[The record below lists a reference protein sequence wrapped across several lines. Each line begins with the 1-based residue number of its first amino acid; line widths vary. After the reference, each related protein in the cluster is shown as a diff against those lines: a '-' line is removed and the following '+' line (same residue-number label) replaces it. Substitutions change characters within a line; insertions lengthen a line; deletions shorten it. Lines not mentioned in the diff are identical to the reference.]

1 MRKKFLTLLTLILM
15 LPLLPILGIRKVID
29 VPYSLNENKPNWT
42 PGSATTAGS
51 GDGVT
56 EAELGTFLCP
66 VGLTLVVLP
75 ISTLAAYL
83 SDNEAAPAELDAGTP
98 IRIVHTDSAGSFTL
112 DRINTV
118 YARLK
123 DFADQNKMKRFEAK
137 FAIEEKEKL
146 IIYVTPLTGKS
157 LKPADSRFEVACRAV
172 SKLLSI

>member
-1 MRKKFLTLLTLILM
+1 MRKW
-15 LPLLPILGIRKVID
+15 ID
-29 VPYSLNENKPNWT
+29 VPYSLNESKPNWT
-42 PGSATTAGS
+42 PGAATTAGS

-56 EAELGTFLCP
+56 EAKLGEFLCP

-83 SDNEAAPAELDAGTP
+83 KDNEAAPAELADGTP
-98 IRIVHTDSAGSFTL
+98 VRIVHTDSAGTFVL

-118 YARLK
+118 YARVK

-137 FAIEEKEKL
+137 FAVSEKERV
-146 IIYVTPLTGKS
+146 IIYVTPGTGVS
-157 LKPADSRFEVACRAV
+157 LNPAASRFEIACRAV

>member
-1 MRKKFLTLLTLILM
+1 MA
-15 LPLLPILGIRKVID
+15 RKVID
-29 VPYSLNENKPNWT
+29 VPYSLNESKPNWT
-42 PGSATTAGS
+42 PASATTAGS

-56 EAELGTFLCP
+56 EAKLGEFLCP

-83 SDNEAAPAELDAGTP
+83 TDNEAAPAEVADGTP
-98 IRIVHTDSAGSFTL
+98 VRIVHTDSAGTFVL
-112 DRINTV
+112 DRISTV

-123 DFADQNKMKRFEAK
+123 DFADMNKMKRFEAK

-146 IIYVTPLTGKS
+146 IFYVTPETGKS
-157 LKPADSRFEVACRAV
+157 LNPAASRFEVACRAV

>member
-1 MRKKFLTLLTLILM
+1 MA
-15 LPLLPILGIRKVID
+15 RKVID
-29 VPYSLNENKPNWT
+29 VPYSLNESKPNWT
-42 PGSATTAGS
+42 AASATAAGS

-56 EAELGTFLCP
+56 EAKLGEFLCP

-83 SDNEAAPAELDAGTP
+83 ADNEAAPAELADGTP
-98 IRIVHTDSAGSFTL
+98 VRIVHTDSAGTFVL

-123 DFADQNKMKRFEAK
+123 DFADMNKMKRFEAK
-137 FAIEEKEKL
+137 FAVEEKEKV
-146 IIYVTPLTGKS
+146 IIYVIPASGVS
-157 LKPADSRFEVACRAV
+157 LNPATCRFEVACRAV

>member
-1 MRKKFLTLLTLILM
+1 MARKW
-15 LPLLPILGIRKVID
+15 ID
-29 VPYSLNENKPNWT
+29 VPYSLNESKPNWT
-42 PGSATTAGS
+42 AHAASTAGS

-56 EAELGTFLCP
+56 EAELGTFSCP

-83 SDNEAAPAELDAGTP
+83 KDNEAAPAELADGTP
-98 IRIVHTDSAGSFTL
+98 IRIVHTDSAGTFAL

-118 YARLK
+118 YARVK

-137 FAIEEKEKL
+137 FAVSEKEKV
-146 IIYVTPLTGKS
+146 IIYVIPATGLS
-157 LKPADSRFEVACRAV
+157 LNPAASRFEIACRAV

>member
-1 MRKKFLTLLTLILM
+1 MARKW
-15 LPLLPILGIRKVID
+15 ID
-29 VPYSLNENKPNWT
+29 VPYSLNESKPNWT
-42 PGSATTAGS
+42 AGSATTAGS

-56 EAELGTFLCP
+56 EAKLGEFLCP

-83 SDNEAAPAELDAGTP
+83 KDNEAAPAELADGTP
-98 IRIVHTDSAGSFTL
+98 IRIVHTDSAGTFVL

-118 YARLK
+118 YARVK

-137 FAIEEKEKL
+137 FAISEKEKL
-146 IIYVTPLTGKS
+146 IIYCTPATGKS
-157 LKPADSRFEVACRAV
+157 LNPAVAASRFEIACRAV

>member
-1 MRKKFLTLLTLILM
+1 MA
-15 LPLLPILGIRKVID
+15 RKVVD
-29 VPYSLNENKPNWT
+29 VPYSLNESKPNWT
-42 PGSATTAGS
+42 AASATTAGS

-56 EAELGTFLCP
+56 EAKLGEFACP

-75 ISTLAAYL
+75 ISTIAAYL
-83 SDNEAAPAELDAGTP
+83 KDNEAAPAELADGSP
-98 IRIVHTDSAGSFTL
+98 VRIVHTDSAGTFVL

-123 DFADQNKMKRFEAK
+123 DFADMNKMKRFEAK

-146 IIYVTPLTGKS
+146 IIYVIPASGVS
-157 LKPADSRFEVACRAV
+157 LNPAASRFEVACRAV

>member
-1 MRKKFLTLLTLILM
+1 VK
-15 LPLLPILGIRKVID
+15 KVID
-29 VPYSLNENKPNWT
+29 VPYSLNESKPNWT
-42 PGSATTAGS
+42 ASSATTASS

-56 EAELGTFLCP
+56 EAKLGEFLCP

-83 SDNEAAPAELDAGTP
+83 KDNEAAPAELADGTP
-98 IRIVHTDSAGSFTL
+98 VRIVHTDSAGSFTL

-123 DFADQNKMKRFEAK
+123 DFANMNSMKRFEAK

-146 IIYVTPLTGKS
+146 IIYVIPASGVS
-157 LKPADSRFEVACRAV
+157 LNPAASRFEVACRAV
-172 SKLLSI
+172 SKMLSI

>member
-1 MRKKFLTLLTLILM
+1 MRKW
-15 LPLLPILGIRKVID
+15 ID
-29 VPYSLNENKPNWT
+29 VPYSLNESKPNWT
-42 PGSATTAGS
+42 AGTATTAGS

-56 EAELGTFLCP
+56 EAKLGEFSCP

-83 SDNEAAPAELDAGTP
+83 KDNEAAPAELADGAP

-123 DFADQNKMKRFEAK
+123 DFADLNKMKRFEAK
-137 FAIEEKEKL
+137 FAVEEKEKL
-146 IIYVTPLTGKS
+146 IFYVIPATGVS
-157 LKPADSRFEVACRAV
+157 LNPVASRFEIACRVV
-172 SKLLSI
+172 SKLLTV

>member
-1 MRKKFLTLLTLILM
+1 MA
-15 LPLLPILGIRKVID
+15 RKVID
-29 VPYSLNENKPNWT
+29 VPYSLNESKPNWT
-42 PGSATTAGS
+42 AGSATTAGS

-56 EAELGTFLCP
+56 EAKLGEFLCP

-83 SDNEAAPAELDAGTP
+83 KDNEAAPAELADGTP
-98 IRIVHTDSAGSFTL
+98 VRIVHTDSAGTFVL

-123 DFADQNKMKRFEAK
+123 DFADMNKMKRFEAK

-146 IIYVTPLTGKS
+146 IFYVTPATGKS
-157 LKPADSRFEVACRAV
+157 LNPAVGSSRFEVACRAV

>member
-1 MRKKFLTLLTLILM
+1 MRKW
-15 LPLLPILGIRKVID
+15 ID
-29 VPYSLNENKPNWT
+29 VPYSLNESKPNWT
-42 PGSATTAGS
+42 AGSATTAAS

-56 EAELGTFLCP
+56 EAKLGEFLCP

-83 SDNEAAPAELDAGTP
+83 KDNEAAPAELADGTP
-98 IRIVHTDSAGSFTL
+98 IRIVHTDSAGTFVI

-123 DFADQNKMKRFEAK
+123 DFADLNKMKRFEAK
-137 FAIEEKEKL
+137 FAIAEKEKV
-146 IIYVTPLTGKS
+146 IFYATPAAGVS
-157 LKPADSRFEVACRAV
+157 LNPAASRFEIACRAV

>member
-1 MRKKFLTLLTLILM
+1 MRKW
-15 LPLLPILGIRKVID
+15 ID
-29 VPYSLNENKPNWT
+29 VPYSLNESKPNWT
-42 PGSATTAGS
+42 AATATTAGT

-56 EAELGTFLCP
+56 EAKLGEFLCP

-83 SDNEAAPAELDAGTP
+83 KDNEAAPAELADGTP
-98 IRIVHTDSAGSFTL
+98 IRIVHTDSAGTFVL

-118 YARLK
+118 YARVK

-137 FAIEEKEKL
+137 FAVAEKEKV
-146 IIYVTPLTGKS
+146 IFYCIPATGVS
-157 LKPADSRFEVACRAV
+157 LNPAASRFEIACRAV

>member
-1 MRKKFLTLLTLILM
+1 MRKW
-15 LPLLPILGIRKVID
+15 ID
-29 VPYSLNENKPNWT
+29 VPYSLNESKPNWT
-42 PGSATTAGS
+42 AATATTAGS

-83 SDNEAAPAELDAGTP
+83 LDNEAAPTELADGTP
-98 IRIVHTDSAGSFTL
+98 VRIVHTDSAGNFAL

-123 DFADQNKMKRFEAK
+123 DFADQNSMKRFEAK
-137 FAIEEKEKL
+137 FAIAEKEKL
-146 IIYVTPLTGKS
+146 IIYVTPATGKS
-157 LKPADSRFEVACRAV
+157 LNSAVGSSRFEIACRAV
-172 SKLLSI
+172 SKLLTI

>member
-1 MRKKFLTLLTLILM
+1 MKRI
-15 LPLLPILGIRKVID
+15 ID

-42 PGSATTAGS
+42 AASASTASS
-51 GDGVT
+51 GDGST

-66 VGLTLVVLP
+66 VGLSLVVLP

-83 SDNEAAPAELDAGTP
+83 SDNESTPAELADGTP
-98 IRIVHTDSAGSFTL
+98 IRIVHTDSAGSFTI

-137 FAIEEKEKL
+137 FVVEEKEKL

-157 LKPADSRFEVACRAV
+157 LKPASSRFEIACRTV
-172 SKLLSI
+172 SKMLSL

>member
-1 MRKKFLTLLTLILM
+1 MS
-15 LPLLPILGIRKVID
+15 PRKVID
-29 VPYSLNENKPNWT
+29 VPYSLNESKPNWT
-42 PGSATTAGS
+42 ASAATAAGS

-56 EAELGTFLCP
+56 EAKLGEFLCP

-83 SDNEAAPAELDAGTP
+83 YDNEAAPAELADGTP
-98 IRIVHTDSAGSFTL
+98 VRIVHTDSAGSFVL

-123 DFADQNKMKRFEAK
+123 DFADMNKMKRFEAK
-137 FAIEEKEKL
+137 FAVEEKEKL
-146 IIYVTPLTGKS
+146 IIYVIPATGVS
-157 LKPADSRFEVACRAV
+157 LNPAASRFEVACRAV

>member
-1 MRKKFLTLLTLILM
+1 TEMA
-15 LPLLPILGIRKVID
+15 RKVID
-29 VPYSLNENKPNWT
+29 VPYSLNESKPNWT
-42 PGSATTAGS
+42 ASAATTAGS

-56 EAELGTFLCP
+56 EVKMGEFLCP

-83 SDNEAAPAELDAGTP
+83 VDNEVAPAALDDGTP
-98 IRIVHTDSAGSFTL
+98 IRVVHTDSAGTFVL

-118 YARLK
+118 YARIK

-137 FAIEEKEKL
+137 FAVEEKEKL
-146 IIYVTPLTGKS
+146 IIYVI
-157 LKPADSRFEVACRAV
+157 PASGLSFNPAVGSSRFEVACRSI

>member
-1 MRKKFLTLLTLILM
+1 MARKW
-15 LPLLPILGIRKVID
+15 ID

-42 PGSATTAGS
+42 AASATAAGS

-66 VGLTLVVLP
+66 VGLTLVILP

-83 SDNEAAPAELDAGTP
+83 YDNEAAPAELGDGTP
-98 IRIVHTDSAGSFTL
+98 IRIVHTDSAGTFVL

-118 YARLK
+118 YARVK

-137 FAIEEKEKL
+137 FAISEKEKV
-146 IIYVTPLTGKS
+146 IIYVIPATGVS
-157 LKPADSRFEVACRAV
+157 LNPAASRFEIACRAV

>member
-1 MRKKFLTLLTLILM
+1 MRKW
-15 LPLLPILGIRKVID
+15 ID
-29 VPYSLNENKPNWT
+29 VPYSLNESKPNWT
-42 PGSATTAGS
+42 AGSATTAGS

-56 EAELGTFLCP
+56 EAKLGEFLCP

-83 SDNEAAPAELDAGTP
+83 KDNEAAPAELADGTP
-98 IRIVHTDSAGSFTL
+98 IRIVHTDSAGTFVL

-118 YARLK
+118 YARVK

-137 FAIEEKEKL
+137 FAVSEKEKV
-146 IIYVTPLTGKS
+146 IIYVIPATGVS
-157 LKPADSRFEVACRAV
+157 LNPAASRFEIACRAV

>member
-1 MRKKFLTLLTLILM
+1 MRKW
-15 LPLLPILGIRKVID
+15 ID
-29 VPYSLNENKPNWT
+29 VPYSLNESKPNWT
-42 PGSATTAGS
+42 AGTATTAGS

-56 EAELGTFLCP
+56 EAKLGEFFCP

-83 SDNEAAPAELDAGTP
+83 KDNEAAPAELADGTP
-98 IRIVHTDSAGSFTL
+98 IRIVHTDSAGTFVI

-118 YARLK
+118 YARVK

-137 FAIEEKEKL
+137 FAVAEKEKV
-146 IIYVTPLTGKS
+146 IFYCIPASGVS
-157 LKPADSRFEVACRAV
+157 LNPAASRFEIACRAV

>member
-1 MRKKFLTLLTLILM
+1 M
-15 LPLLPILGIRKVID
+15 RKVID
-29 VPYSLNENKPNWT
+29 VPYSLNESKPNWT
-42 PGSATTAGS
+42 AGSATTAGS

-56 EAELGTFLCP
+56 EAKLGEFLCP

-83 SDNEAAPAELDAGTP
+83 KDNEAAPAELADGTP
-98 IRIVHTDSAGSFTL
+98 IRIVHTDSAGTFVL

-137 FAIEEKEKL
+137 FAVEEKEKV
-146 IIYVTPLTGKS
+146 IFYVTPASGVS
-157 LKPADSRFEVACRAV
+157 LNPAASRFEIACRSI

>member
-1 MRKKFLTLLTLILM
+1 MK
-15 LPLLPILGIRKVID
+15 KVID
-29 VPYSLNENKPNWT
+29 VPYSLNESKPNWT
-42 PGSATTAGS
+42 ASSATTASS

-56 EAELGTFLCP
+56 EAKLGEFLCP

-83 SDNEAAPAELDAGTP
+83 KDNEAAPAELADGTP
-98 IRIVHTDSAGSFTL
+98 VRIVHTDSAGSFTL

-123 DFADQNKMKRFEAK
+123 DFANMNSMKRFEAK

-146 IIYVTPLTGKS
+146 IIYVIPASGVS
-157 LKPADSRFEVACRAV
+157 LNPAASRFEVACRAV
-172 SKLLSI
+172 SKMLSI